1 MSDPDEFG
9 ARSEPDEPDDPASGR
24 DPDDSSDLPPPPVGS
39 RVQRIRYDIHAAD
52 LIAETLNATLERA
65 PFQLPG
71 ATVWQLLVAGERD
84 RPSALLTLW
93 PSLRRADVIAGPV
106 AIVFTDIA
114 ALDIVRDIEVQF
126 RRGNGDYLILAR
138 GGKVIVRA

>member
-1 MSDPDEFG
+1 VTDPDG
-9 ARSEPDEPDDPASGR
+9 PASGPGA
-24 DPDDSSDLPPPPVGS
+24 DADGPAGLPPPPVGS
-39 RVQRIRYDIHAAD
+39 RVQRIRYDVHAAD
-52 LIAETLNATLERA
+52 LIAETLNASLERA

-84 RPSALLTLW
+84 RPAALLTLW
-93 PSLRRADVIAGPV
+93 PTLRRADVIAGPV
-106 AIVFTDIA
+106 AIVFTDISA
-114 ALDIVRDIEVQF
+114 VDVVRDIEVQF